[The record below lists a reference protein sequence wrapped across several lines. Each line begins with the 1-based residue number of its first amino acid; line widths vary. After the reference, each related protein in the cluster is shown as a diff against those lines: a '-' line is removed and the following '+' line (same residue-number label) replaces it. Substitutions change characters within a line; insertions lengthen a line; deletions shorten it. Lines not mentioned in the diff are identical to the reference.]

1 MHYTT
6 ILFDLDGT
14 LMDTSQGIFASA
26 NHALSC
32 IGYPAMSDEAL
43 HNFVGPPLADCFR
56 TVCGVDESFIDDAV
70 RAYRAIYHEKGWSQS
85 EAYPQIGTVLKLLSD
100 HGARLA
106 VSTLKLEYE
115 AMKIIS
121 HFHLSQYFDVV
132 TGTDLTRIHSKYDTI
147 RESLRRLG
155 VIDFSTAVMVGDT
168 IHDYEGAKKA
178 NIDFIGVD
186 WGFGFIQGERKKQ
199 LPGFVAMIQDPG
211 QLIPLIDTLS

>member
-1 MHYTT
+1 M
-6 ILFDLDGT
+6 
-14 LMDTSQGIFASA
+14 
-26 NHALSC
+26 
-32 IGYPAMSDEAL
+32 
-43 HNFVGPPLADCFR
+43 
-56 TVCGVDESFIDDAV
+56 
-70 RAYRAIYHEKGWSQS
+70 
-85 EAYPQIGTVLKLLSD
+85 
-100 HGARLA
+100 
-106 VSTLKLEYE
+106 
-115 AMKIIS
+115 
-121 HFHLSQYFDVV
+121 
-132 TGTDLTRIHSKYDTI
+132 TRIHSKYDTI